1 MKHFKLHRKS
11 VDIEPI
17 LSEIRAQPTAW
28 AEQTGRQNS
37 IEVQAETNSIPLRG
51 LRRSQIMGRRRR
63 DVHETRYTS
72 LARRFPRTIA
82 LTEELAEE
90 LGGELGRAKLARLPS
105 GARVLP
111 HVDRGEYYAFRDR
124 YHLVVDSLGGSIL
137 QAGDEEVS
145 MRAAELWWFDNK
157 AIHNAQ
163 NESPRPRIHLVFD
176 LNPKVSGDVEDP
188 LNVSKPDPCRM
199 LENARASTPNGANEA
214 VAVAVELYL
223 AILRNPVRWDAGLR
237 ERKIAERAQ
246 RQPIGVLAELLW
258 PELEER
264 RRRRRVSAI
273 GWALAQLD
281 MGRLASCQI
290 PEALRDAGGIRAVHS
305 AWRTSKDQLLYG
317 TG

>member
-17 LSEIRAQPTAW
+17 LSEIRAHPTAW
-28 AEQTGRQNS
+28 TEQTGRQS
-37 IEVQAETNSIPLRG
+37 GIDVQGETNSIPLRG
-51 LRRSQIMGRRRR
+51 LRRSKIMGRRRR

-72 LARRFPRTIA
+72 LAGRFPRTMA
-82 LTEELAEE
+82 LIEGFAEE
-90 LGGELGRAKLARLPS
+90 LSGELGRAKLARLPS
-105 GARVLP
+105 GGRVLP
-111 HVDRGEYYAFRDR
+111 HVDRGEYYACRDR
-124 YHLVVDSLGGSIL
+124 YHLVVDSLGGSVL

-145 MRAAELWWFDNK
+145 MHPTELWWFDNK
-157 AIHNAQ
+157 AIHSAR
-163 NESPRPRIHLVFD
+163 NESPHPRTHLVFD
-176 LNPKVSGDVEDP
+176 LKPKVSGDVEDP
-188 LNVSKPDPCRM
+188 LGVSESDPCRM
-199 LENARASTPNGANEA
+199 LETARASTPNDANEA

-223 AILRNPVRWDAGLR
+223 AIRRNPVRWDEVLR
-237 ERKIAERAQ
+237 ERDCVERAQ

-281 MGRLASCQI
+281 LGRLTSHQI
-290 PEALRDAGGIRAVHS
+290 TEALRDAGGIRAVHS
-305 AWRTSKDQLLYG
+305 AWQRSKDQLLYG

>member
-11 VDIEPI
+11 VDVEPI
-17 LSEIRAQPTAW
+17 LSEIRAHPSAW
-28 AEQTGRQNS
+28 TEQTGRQGH
-37 IEVQAETNSIPLRG
+37 IDVQAETNSIPLRG
-51 LRRSQIMGRRRR
+51 LRRSKIMGRRRR
-63 DVHETRYTS
+63 DVHETRCTS
-72 LARRFPRTIA
+72 LARRFPRTMA
-82 LTEELAEE
+82 LTEGLAEE

-124 YHLVVDSLGGSIL
+124 YHLVVDSLGGSVL

-145 MRAAELWWFDNK
+145 MRPAELWWFDNK
-157 AIHNAQ
+157 AIHSAR
-163 NESPRPRIHLVFD
+163 NESPHPRIHLVFD
-176 LNPKVSGDVEDP
+176 LKPKVSDDVED
-188 LNVSKPDPCRM
+188 LLGVSESDPCRM
-199 LENARASTPNGANEA
+199 LETARASTPNGANEA

-237 ERKIAERAQ
+237 ECDIAERAQ

-281 MGRLASCQI
+281 MGRLASHQI
-290 PEALRDAGGIRAVHS
+290 AEALRNAGGIRAVHS
-305 AWRTSKDQLLYG
+305 AWQTSKDQLLYG